1 MSNWTGPWR
10 VANDDKDHVYAVQHL
25 VTAELR
31 DVHVA
36 GMRVY
41 ADDKLEIIGDPQG
54 FPTIGQP
61 GRVPHPEHLGYQASC
76 KRQRVRCQGGPRKTG
91 GGEEHLE
98 PVSRVLHDAPAVLHK
113 ELKALMLKEQKRA
126 LVRRYGLRL

>member
-41 ADDKLEIIGDPQG
+41 ADDKLEIIGDPLKVFQQLDNQG
-54 FPTIGQP
+54 EYHI
-61 GRVPHPEHLGYQASC
+61 RSISAI
-76 KRQRVRCQGGPRKTG
+76 
-91 GGEEHLE
+91 
-98 PVSRVLHDAPAVLHK
+98 
-113 ELKALMLKEQKRA
+113 KRA
-126 LVRRYGLRL
+126 ASGNGFVVKVAREKLEEAKSTWSRCRACFMTRRPCCTKSSRR

>member
-41 ADDKLEIIGDPQG
+41 ADDKLEIIGDPLKVFQQLDNQG
-54 FPTIGQP
+54 EYHI
-61 GRVPHPEHLGYQASC
+61 RSISAI
-76 KRQRVRCQGGPRKTG
+76 
-91 GGEEHLE
+91 
-98 PVSRVLHDAPAVLHK
+98 
-113 ELKALMLKEQKRA
+113 KRA
-126 LVRRYGLRL
+126 ASGDEFVVKVACEGLQEAERTWEPCCMTRRPCCAKSSRRCG